1 MRRMIFWASELALF
15 IEPKEV
21 KHVSSAIVNTMFGW
35 VDFRKDGKCK
45 KENIVENWVS
55 LCLGIGRKQGEWKI
69 KKKNFSPGPTNIFLP
84 NREEKP
90 EEKMLS
96 WPFYH
101 NALWN
106 QVKKKKERES
116 TLVKHKIDGA
126 LNQNTNSNQ
135 NFKTNQ
141 IITQKQKNKK
151 KKSKADQSQW
161 KEDMQWCFLNALE

>member
-21 KHVSSAIVNTMFGW
+21 KDVSSAIVNTMFGW

-69 KKKNFSPGPTNIFLP
+69 KKKIFSPGPTNIFLP

-96 WPFYH
+96 RHFYH

-106 QVKKKKERES
+106 QVKKKKRERARWWS
-116 TLVKHKIDGA
+116 TKLMELSIKI
-126 LNQNTNSNQ
+126 QT
-135 NFKTNQ
+135 Q
-141 IITQKQKNKK
+141 IKILKLIKLEQK
-151 KKSKADQSQW
+151 KKSKNDPSEPW
-161 KEDMQWCFLNALE
+161 WEEDMQWCFLNALEQT